1 MPLQKLQ
8 FRPGLNKDQTNYT
21 NEGGWFECDKIRFR
35 SGYPEKIGGWAKA
48 TLQTFLGTCRQ
59 MFNYVTS
66 YGDNILAMG
75 TNLKVYLQVG
85 GSFYD
90 ITPIQ
95 HTSTTLGASAGP
107 FTATNGSSIITV
119 SYATDTSY
127 EPPAGNFVTF
137 SGATSLGGNITAAI
151 LNQNYEIITADSTA
165 NTYTI
170 DVGVQANASDTA
182 KGGATV
188 TAKYEIDTGAAG
200 GTYGYGWGTG
210 GWGSVAWG
218 LSSTQPILIPQQDW
232 WFDSFDNDLFMNIR
246 NGAIYIWE
254 RGLLTNPSV
263 AYGTRAVRLDSLA
276 GATDVPLEAMQI
288 IVSQE
293 GTHLMAFGATL
304 AGGTDFDPLLIRWSK
319 QDFPEQWAVSST
331 STAGFVRCSSGSEI
345 VRAISTRQEML
356 VFTDTALYSLQY
368 TATIDAVF
376 TLQQLAGNI
385 SIISPRA
392 CANVNNITFWMGK
405 DKFYSYSGRVDTLPC
420 TLRNYIF
427 KDINFEQS
435 AQIVC
440 GTNEGWNEVW
450 WFYPSAGST
459 TNNRYVIYNHLE
471 RVWYYGNIDR
481 TAWLDSPLR
490 AYPQA
495 VSSAQPYLYNHEN
508 GTNDDELPLEA
519 SITSSDFDISDGDQF
534 TLIKRIIPDVNFAG
548 SSNQS
553 AQVKLQF
560 LKRNFP
566 GNSRTTVND
575 DYTVV
580 SDLSLD
586 TYTEQVFTRLRARQI
601 ALKITSEDLGVQWQ
615 LGSPRLDG
623 RPDGK
628 R

>member
-48 TLQTFLGTCRQ
+48 TLETFLGTCRQ
-59 MFNYVTS
+59 MFNYITS
-66 YGDNILAMG
+66 FGDNILAMG

-90 ITPIQ
+90 VTPLQ

-119 SYATDTSY
+119 SYATDPLY
-127 EPPAGNFVTF
+127 EPAAGNFVTF
-137 SGATSLGGNITAAI
+137 AGATSLGGNITAAI
-151 LNQNYEIITADSTA
+151 LNQNYEILTADSTA

-188 TAKYEIDTGAAG
+188 TAYYEINTGAAG

-210 GWGSVAWG
+210 GWGSVGWG

-232 WFDSFDNDLFMNIR
+232 FFDSFSNDLIMNIR

-254 RGLLTNPSV
+254 RGALTNPSV

-276 GATDVPLEAMQI
+276 GAAYVPDEAMQI
-288 IVSQE
+288 LVSQNDR
-293 GTHLMAFGATL
+293 HLIAFGATPY
-304 AGGTDFDPLLIRWSK
+304 GGGDFDPLLIRWAT
-319 QDFPEQWAVSST
+319 QDFPENWTVSAT
-331 STAGFVRCSSGSEI
+331 TTAGFFRCAAGSQI
-345 VRAISTRQEML
+345 VRAILTRQEIL
-356 VFTDTALYSLQY
+356 VYTDTALYSMQFLG
-368 TATIDAVF
+368 TTDVF
-376 TLQQLAGNI
+376 GLQQLADNI

-392 CANVNNITFWMGK
+392 VATVNNTAFWMGK

-427 KDINFEQS
+427 KDINFAQ
-435 AQIVC
+435 ADQIVC
-440 GTNEGWNEVW
+440 GTNEGWNEIW
-450 WFYPSAGST
+450 WFYPSAESN
-459 TNNRYVIYNHLE
+459 TNNRYIIYNHLE
-471 RVWYYGNIDR
+471 RIWYYGNIDR

-490 AYPQA
+490 EYPQA
-495 VSSAQPYLYNHEN
+495 VSSAQPYLYNHEY
-508 GTNDDELPLEA
+508 GSDDDTLPLEA
-519 SITSSDFDISDGDQF
+519 YITSSDYDISDGDQF
-534 TLIKRIIPDVNFAG
+534 TLIKRIIPDVSFAG
-548 SSNQS
+548 STNES

-566 GNSRTTVND
+566 GNERTAVND

-580 SDLSLD
+580 SDLDVDS
-586 TYTEQVFTRLRARQI
+586 YTEQVFTRLRSRQV
-601 ALKITSEDLGVQWQ
+601 ALKVTSEALGVQWQ